1 MRIRVLAM
9 KHLTSKLLLLSL
21 LVLDSARADQAGRT
35 PGAGARP
42 AVQEAPPSS
51 VTHAGSRPSSTG
63 PAQHFT
69 GSVRI
74 DPLFQI
80 VGGPGFRANTTA
92 PELRR
97 LLDLPEGS

>member
-51 VTHAGSRPSSTG
+51 VTHAASRPSSTG

-69 GSVRI
+69 ARCASIRCSN
-74 DPLFQI
+74 
-80 VGGPGFRANTTA
+80 RASRPACPA
-92 PELRR
+92 P
-97 LLDLPEGS
+97 P

>member
-21 LVLDSARADQAGRT
+21 LVLDSARAEQAGRT

-51 VTHAGSRPSSTG
+51 G
-63 PAQHFT
+63 PEQ
-69 GSVRI
+69 S
-74 DPLFQI
+74 
-80 VGGPGFRANTTA
+80 GGRGGDA
-92 PELRR
+92 EV
-97 LLDLPEGS
+97 PEGEGLGLTRLPCPNRTKQF